1 MQSKQIRFLFS
12 VVKAT
17 RLSMIFC
24 LSIICNISLSI
35 IYNHQLAFTIIQ
47 FTNCSSVLIDSA
59 GYGMSTGV
67 AKRVTIS
74 SEMEILATLVVN
86 VNDSSKYR
94 IEKSKQGFFL
104 ACGKCN
110 IFSKDFPVLL
120 KMTFS
125 AAKERIRGKR
135 KNPQLR
141 MQWKCC
147 TARCR
152 QEFLIDTLLGNE
164 YFLTVLP
171 V

>member
-1 MQSKQIRFLFS
+1 MLWSEQPSELF
-12 VVKAT
+12 VNYIKKE
-17 RLSMIFC
+17 
-24 LSIICNISLSI
+24 ISDITYL
-35 IYNHQLAFTIIQ
+35 L
-47 FTNCSSVLIDSA
+47 

-110 IFSKDFPVLL
+110 IFSKDYPVLL

-125 AAKERIRGKR
+125 AAKERIRSSDCSGSAVGR
-135 KNPQLR
+135 RSAIEL
-141 MQWKCC
+141 
-147 TARCR
+147 
-152 QEFLIDTLLGNE
+152 
-164 YFLTVLP
+164 
-171 V
+171 